1 METPTATPTK
11 IWILRKGNGQLRA
24 HPSPVV
30 LSSGGTFTIRNLTS
44 ADATASFPSSIV
56 AQGAKVSVPAGS
68 TSGNLQVLPQ
78 RTPTY
83 FEYDVTIGSEYA
95 EGGSKP
101 GGIVDP

>member
-1 METPTATPTK
+1 MSTPTATPTK

-30 LSSGGTFTIRNLTS
+30 LSSDEIFAIRNLTS
-44 ADATASFPSSIV
+44 AAATVSFPSSIV
-56 AQGAKVSVPAGS
+56 AKGAGVTMSPGGI
-68 TSGNLQVLPQ
+68 SGDLRVVRQDK
-78 RTPTY
+78 PTY
-83 FEYDVTIGSEYA
+83 FEYEVTVGSEYA